1 MSQTVSQRDWEEWA
15 HHPVTKLWQSQMRED
30 LEEMQKLWMRGG
42 YTRANGDES
51 LQANAE
57 AIGAAQTV
65 QSMID
70 KIDELRAAAAEREKS
85 NDTSN

>member
-1 MSQTVSQRDWEEWA
+1 MSQNVSQRDWEEWS

-30 LEEMQKLWMRGG
+30 LEGMQSLWMRGG

-57 AIGAAQTV
+57 AIGAAQAV

-70 KIDELRAAAAEREKS
+70 KINELRAAAEKEAS

>member
-1 MSQTVSQRDWEEWA
+1 
-15 HHPVTKLWQSQMRED
+15 
-30 LEEMQKLWMRGG
+30 MQKLWMRGG

>member
-1 MSQTVSQRDWEEWA
+1 MSQIVSQRDWEEWA

-30 LEEMQKLWMRGG
+30 LQEMQALWMRGG

-57 AIGAAQTV
+57 AIGAAQAV
-65 QSMID
+65 KSMID
-70 KIDELRAAAAEREKS
+70 KIDELRAAAESESKQ
-85 NDTSN
+85 